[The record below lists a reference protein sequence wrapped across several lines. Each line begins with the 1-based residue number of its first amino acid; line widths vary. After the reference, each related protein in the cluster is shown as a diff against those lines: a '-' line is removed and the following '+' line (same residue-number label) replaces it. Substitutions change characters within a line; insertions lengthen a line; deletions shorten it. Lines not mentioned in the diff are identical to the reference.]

1 MSQPLLQLDSIEIET
16 VADRQK
22 IVSGASLQVHAGEIV
37 ALGGESGSGKTLT
50 ALAAIG
56 LLPAGLSLVRGAVRI
71 NGRECSELSGS
82 QWRSIRGTEIA
93 MVFQEPMT
101 ALDPVCSIGEL
112 FHEVLSLD
120 GISRRSRRQQA
131 LELLEEVRVPEPGR
145 CLGCVPHELS
155 GGMRQ
160 RVVIALALARSPSI
174 LLADEPTTALD
185 AVTTQ
190 AIMELLEQLCVTR
203 SLGVLLVTHDLGLVM
218 RRARSL
224 VVLHSGHV
232 CESGGAE
239 QVLGSPRHPYTKGL
253 MACRLPLSTRQEP
266 LGSLEEFMDSEQGWE
281 PQSTPEGLLSPW
293 RPAGSVPN
301 GVQPRLVKVDEDHFL
316 AV

>member
-1 MSQPLLQLDSIEIET
+1 MSHPLLRLDSIEIET
-16 VADRQK
+16 IADGNP
-22 IVSGASLQVHAGEIV
+22 IVRGASLEVCAGEMV
-37 ALGGESGSGKTLT
+37 ALVGESGSGKTMT

-56 LLPAGLSLVRGAVRI
+56 LLPAGLSLVKGSVRI
-71 NGRECSELSGS
+71 EDLECAGMSSS
-82 QWRSIRGTEIA
+82 QWRSMRGSKIA

-112 FHEVLSLD
+112 FDEVLGLD
-120 GISRRSRRQQA
+120 GISRRSRRSQA
-131 LELLEEVRVPEPGR
+131 IQLLEEVRVPHPSG
-145 CLGCVPHELS
+145 CLRRVPHELS

-190 AIMELLEQLCVTR
+190 AIMDLLEQLCISR

-218 RRARSL
+218 RRANAL

-232 CESGGAE
+232 CESGATE
-239 QVLGSPRHPYTKGL
+239 KVLGSPRHPYTKGL

-266 LGSLEEFMDSEQGWE
+266 LGGLEKVMGSDEEWE
-281 PQSTPEGLLSPW
+281 PQSTPEGLLRPW
-293 RPAGSVPN
+293 RPSESTVGGAR
-301 GVQPRLVKVDEDHFL
+301 PRLLEVDEDHFL